1 MHSSRLTEFCIYLA
15 QKPGQLAGLLEAA
28 AAAGVYVSGLCVSEY
43 RDRGLVRLVGE
54 PEDALRHVCESL
66 VESGLGPVVESPV
79 LAIDVENRPGALR
92 DVACC
97 LADARVNIQYVFLT
111 TPANG
116 HPSRAVMRVD
126 DLDRAV
132 SAIADLEWPTR
143 VDSNGGKPGE
153 SVPFNA

>member
-1 MHSSRLTEFCIYLA
+1 MHSTRLTEFCIYLA

-43 RDRGLVRLVGE
+43 KDRGLVRLIGE
-54 PEDALRHVCESL
+54 SEDALRHVCESL
-66 VESGLGPVVESPV
+66 VESGLGPVVESQV
-79 LAIDVENRPGALR
+79 IAIDIENRPGALR

-126 DLDRAV
+126 DIERAAT
-132 SAIADLEWPTR
+132 AIAGLEWPTH
-143 VDSNGGKPGE
+143 VEIDGTKTSESTFGG
-153 SVPFNA
+153 A